1 MYDPLFA
8 KENVGVT
15 EKIGVKTNVVLR
27 DMVDMFNCAENV
39 DLTSD
44 DDENRDVTIAEL
56 ELGDKVDLA
65 VVYREYDEVGDGI
78 SSLAD
83 DVLVFS
89 REVLENIE
97 DKIGKL
103 TLLQLPEMSILEL
116 VYDGLVDKIID
127 VLLM

>member
-39 DLTSD
+39 DVTSD
-44 DDENRDVTIAEL
+44 DDENRDVTIAES

-65 VVYREYDEVGDGI
+65 VEYREYDEVGDGI

-116 VYDGLVDKIID
+116 VYDGLVDRIID